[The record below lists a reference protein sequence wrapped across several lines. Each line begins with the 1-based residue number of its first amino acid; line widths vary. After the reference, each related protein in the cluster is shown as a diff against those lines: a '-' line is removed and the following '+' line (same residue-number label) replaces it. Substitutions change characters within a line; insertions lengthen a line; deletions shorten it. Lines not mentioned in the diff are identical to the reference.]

1 MASIATRECFNS
13 AARYH
18 KSVSYWGKKRK
29 MNGRR
34 TEKNG
39 TKDEGTKDKLLKKKT
54 KKLTSLPPVAKPSGS
69 KKPTGACAP
78 GRSCAV
84 SIFIVD
90 LKKEVSCECA

>member
-1 MASIATRECFNS
+1 VASIATRECFNS

-54 KKLTSLPPVAKPSGS
+54 IKKTYVAATGS
-69 KKPTGACAP
+69 EAKWVEEANRCLRARKVLRRKHFHRRPEK
-78 GRSCAV
+78 RSE
-84 SIFIVD
+84 
-90 LKKEVSCECA
+90 L